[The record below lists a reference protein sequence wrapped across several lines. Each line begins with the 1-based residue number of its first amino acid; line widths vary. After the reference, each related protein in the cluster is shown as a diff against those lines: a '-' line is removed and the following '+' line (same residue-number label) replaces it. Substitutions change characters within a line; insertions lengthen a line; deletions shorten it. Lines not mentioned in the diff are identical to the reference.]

1 MIDKEKH
8 RYLMFQIIK
17 DIFSSE
23 LWKYLALKWW
33 TAGYFLYG
41 LDRFST
47 DLDFDLVET
56 IENIDEK
63 LKKVLSKYWTVK
75 GKQKIILSIW
85 ENLVNIKVDVSRKI
99 WKNNKYEFVDFFW
112 TTIKVQDKSSI
123 FANKLVALIERN
135 TNRDI
140 YDVYFFFKNMFD
152 VNEKLVFERTSMTLK
167 DLYKKIIDKLDK
179 LGKNYKILDWLWE
192 VLDEKKKLFVKNE
205 LIDELKQILILKS
218 SF

>member
-33 TAGYFLYG
+33 TACYLLYR

-47 DLDFDLVET
+47 DLDFALVET
-56 IENIDEK
+56 VENIDEK
-63 LKKVLSKYWTVK
+63 LKKILSKYWIIK
-75 GKQKIILSIW
+75 GKQKIILSFW

-123 FANKLVALIERN
+123 FANK
-135 TNRDI
+135 
-140 YDVYFFFKNMFD
+140 FFKNMFD